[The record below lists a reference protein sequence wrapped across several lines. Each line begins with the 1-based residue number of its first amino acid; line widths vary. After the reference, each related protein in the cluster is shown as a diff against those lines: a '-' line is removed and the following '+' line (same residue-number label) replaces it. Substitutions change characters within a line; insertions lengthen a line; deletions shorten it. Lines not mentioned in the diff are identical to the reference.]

1 MANYYSLHDAGK
13 KQRAVKQ
20 VTAEFSASVSQM
32 LTEACCQLADRFD
45 RENTA
50 LQKWCKLQNILHNGM
65 VDNDLIDSS
74 LIRS

>member
-50 LQKWCKLQNILHNGM
+50 LQK
-65 VDNDLIDSS
+65 
-74 LIRS
+74 